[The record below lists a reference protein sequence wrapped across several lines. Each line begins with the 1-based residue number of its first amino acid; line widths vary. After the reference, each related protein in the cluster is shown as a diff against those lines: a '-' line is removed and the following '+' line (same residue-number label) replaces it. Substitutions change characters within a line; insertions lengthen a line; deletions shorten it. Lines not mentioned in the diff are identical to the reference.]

1 MALRGTRE
9 REIRQLQ
16 KAKEKAQRKGDLQ
29 EEAALCN
36 QLGEIL
42 ARHGRFQ
49 EALEEH
55 QQELRLLESVDDVI
69 GCAVAHRKI
78 GECLAELESYE
89 AALKHQRRH
98 LELAQ
103 SLRNHIEQQRAWAT
117 LGRTYMFMAES
128 DASSGAL
135 KEAEEAFRKSLAVIE
150 ETLDGEVPQREVSE
164 MRARLYLNLGLVHDS
179 LKNPAKCSD
188 YIKKS
193 IYISEQTHLH
203 EDLYRAY
210 FNLGNIHLRE
220 GEHSKAMRCL
230 ERARECA
237 RKMKEKFVESECC
250 ASLAQVLLSLG
261 DFVAAK
267 RFLKKAYLLG
277 SQQPR
282 QRESVCHS
290 LRYAMKVSSLQQ
302 ALEEA
307 EAAGNLR
314 TALGLCEQLGDLF
327 SKEGDYRRA
336 LEAYKEQLQH
346 AQALKR
352 PRQELA
358 VIHVSLAATFGDL
371 KDHAQAV
378 HHYQAELA
386 LRQGNA
392 LEEAKTWLNIAL
404 AKEEARESYEDLEP
418 CFRKALRGAEAAGDL
433 RLQCQILQSLH
444 ASQQRCGDPKTSATL
459 AQLEDLRS
467 RSEEEAGEEEEE
479 LQSSEPLEESDL
491 ELSDSDGE
499 DDLEDYG
506 KSVPGRRN
514 VSKWNQRNDKGE
526 TLLHRACIEGN
537 LRRVQFLLEKAHPV
551 NTRDYCGWTPLHE
564 ACNHGHLE
572 IVHLLLDHGAH
583 IDDPGGP
590 GCEGITPL
598 HDALNCGH
606 FEVAELLIRR
616 GASVGLRNAQGLNPL
631 GTLQNW
637 VHLYGRDLDR
647 ETCEHSKTMEQLLRK
662 AMASRGTKARTLR
675 EEPTSQLFD
684 SEVSEPPPSC
694 PPRPAEKPRSPRRAP
709 RQNGELG
716 LGGTGWGQWET
727 PESGQIPPRP
737 AERRPQ
743 LLGQEPRRAEEE
755 QGLGQTG
762 QKDAGSA
769 AAAEYRAAMRRVGSA
784 HSRQPQNPER
794 PLPLNGPALIPS
806 EDYVGDDWLEH
817 DLGPS
822 HGSRKRSRRLSVHED
837 SGAESEESSGPE
849 SEGGAP
855 RQPPEA
861 ARKKRRRIRQSRLT
875 QVVDRIPLGRTRG
888 AGLVTSPGRPANGPS
903 SFGEA
908 GDSSPVNG
916 RTGGCES
923 PPPAT
928 AQLPVPLA
936 PIRVRVRV
944 HENVFLI
951 PVPHSNESRP
961 VSWLAEQ
968 ASQRYYQMCG
978 LLPRLTLKKEGAL
991 LAPQDLIVDVLQSN
1005 EEVLA
1010 EVESWDLPPLLERY
1024 RKACRSQSVGE
1035 HPLLLKMLERQ
1046 ESGPSFSASGVALRG
1061 PHLTPLLRALKRQTA
1076 IRHLSLSGTGLGD
1089 DSAAELLAS
1098 ISTMPALKTL
1108 DLSGNRLGPEGL
1120 QKLARGPTGPATFQ
1134 SLEELDVSLNPL
1146 GDGSSQALASLLQ
1159 ASPLL
1164 STLRLGAC
1172 GFTPAFLQ
1180 HYRPLV
1186 ASALRGAVHLKKLSV
1201 SHNALGSPGL
1211 RLLLQSLPAAAL
1223 THLELSSVEAPTGD
1237 PKPLWDAVVQYLLQE
1252 DCAVTHLTLSGNR
1265 LTDEAVEELAR
1276 HLPACGS
1283 LLSLDLSANPAISIV
1298 GLRTLLTAL
1307 EERQKGLQF
1316 LSLAG
1321 CSVKGPLD
1329 CTAWKKLSA
1338 SVRHLQLCTRLLSP
1352 GDQRD
1357 VAELWP
1363 ASPGS
1368 ALRTVA
1374 RQHKLFCQSL
1384 APGSPATDST
1394 ALAGSV

>member
-1 MALRGTRE
+1 MGGTRE

-55 QQELRLLESVDDVI
+55 RQELRLLESVGDVL

-78 GECLAELESYE
+78 GERLAELESYE

-103 SLRNHIEQQRAWAT
+103 SLHNHIEQQRAWAT

-135 KEAEEAFRKSLAVIE
+135 QEAEKAFAKSLAIIE

-193 IYISEQTHLH
+193 IYISEQTHLY

-237 RKMKEKFVESECC
+237 RKMKEKLMESECC
-250 ASLAQVLLSLG
+250 ASLGQVLLSLG

-277 SQQPR
+277 SQQPQ

-307 EAAGNLR
+307 EAASNLQ
-314 TALGLCEQLGDLF
+314 TALALCEQLGDLF

-346 AQALKR
+346 AEALRR
-352 PRQELA
+352 PGQELA

-392 LEEAKTWLNIAL
+392 LEGRWEAKTWLNITL
-404 AKEEARESYEDLEP
+404 AKEEARESYEALEP
-418 CFRKALRGAEAAGDL
+418 CFQKALQRAETAGDL
-433 RLQCQILQSLH
+433 RLQCQVLRSFH
-444 ASQQRCGDPKTSATL
+444 ASQQRCGCPEASATL
-459 AQLEDLRS
+459 AQLEDLRGCLGQ
-467 RSEEEAGEEEEE
+467 RPDGEAGEEEEE

-491 ELSDSDGE
+491 ELSGSGE
-499 DDLEDYG
+499 SRAEQPPPTPQEEDLEGYG

-526 TLLHRACIEGN
+526 TLLHRACIDGN
-537 LRRVQFLLEKAHPV
+537 LRRVQFFLEKAHPV
-551 NTRDYCGWTPLHE
+551 NPRDYCGWTPLHE

-572 IVHLLLDHGAH
+572 VVRLLLDHGAN

-606 FEVAELLIRR
+606 FDVAELLIHR
-616 GASVGLRNAQGLNPL
+616 GASVVLRNGKGLNPL
-631 GTLQNW
+631 GTLQEW
-637 VHLYGRDLDR
+637 GRLYGRDLDR
-647 ETCEHSKTMEQLLRK
+647 ETRERSKAMEQL
-662 AMASRGTKARTLR
+662 
-675 EEPTSQLFD
+675 
-684 SEVSEPPPSC
+684 
-694 PPRPAEKPRSPRRAP
+694 RPAKRKPC
-709 RQNGELG
+709 
-716 LGGTGWGQWET
+716 
-727 PESGQIPPRP
+727 IF
-737 AERRPQ
+737 
-743 LLGQEPRRAEEE
+743 GQEPQRAEEE
-755 QGLGQTG
+755 QVLGQAGQEETG
-762 QKDAGSA
+762 LA
-769 AAAEYRAAMRRVGSA
+769 ATAEYQAAMRHVGSA
-784 HSRQPQNPER
+784 QSCLPRTPER
-794 PLPLNGPALIPS
+794 TRPSDGRALIPA
-806 EDYVGDDWLEH
+806 EDYVGDDWLE
-817 DLGPS
+817 DDVGPS
-822 HGSRKRSRRLSVHED
+822 RRSRKRSRPGRDED
-837 SGAESEESSGPE
+837 SGSESEEASGPE
-849 SEGGAP
+849 SESEGEA
-855 RQPPEA
+855 RKEEA
-861 ARKKRRRIRQSRLT
+861 ARKKRRRVRQSRLT
-875 QVVDRIPLGRTRG
+875 QIVDRVPLGRTRG
-888 AGLVTSPGRPANGPS
+888 GGPTASPERPANDPGPLW
-903 SFGEA
+903 GA
-908 GDSSPVNG
+908 GGSSPVYS

-923 PPPAT
+923 PPPGPA
-928 AQLPVPLA
+928 AQHPVPPA

-951 PVPHSNESRP
+951 PVPHSGSDSRP
-961 VSWLAEQ
+961 VSWLADQ

-991 LAPQDLIVDVLQSN
+991 LAPEDLIVDVLQSN

-1010 EVESWDLPPLLERY
+1010 EVQSWDLPPLLERY
-1024 RKACRSQSVGE
+1024 RKACRSLSVGE
-1035 HPLLLKMLERQ
+1035 HPLLLKTLERQ
-1046 ESGPSFSASGVALRG
+1046 ESGPSFRAPGVALRG
-1061 PHLTPLLRALKRQTA
+1061 LHLTPLLRALKRQTA
-1076 IRHLSLSGTGLGD
+1076 IRRLGLSGTGLGD
-1089 DSAAELLAS
+1089 DSAAELLATL
-1098 ISTMPALKTL
+1098 STMPGLKTL

-1120 QKLARGPTGPATFQ
+1120 QRLAQGGPAGPVTFQ
-1134 SLEELDVSLNPL
+1134 NLEELDLSLNPL
-1146 GDGSSQALASLLQ
+1146 GDGSSPALAALLQ
-1159 ASPLL
+1159 ACPLL
-1164 STLRLGAC
+1164 SSLRVRAC

-1180 HYRPLV
+1180 QHHPLV
-1186 ASALRGAVHLKKLSV
+1186 AGALRGAVHLKKLAV

-1211 RLLLQSLPAAAL
+1211 RLLLQSLPGAAL
-1223 THLELSSVEAPTGD
+1223 THLDLGSVEAPTGD
-1237 PKPLWDAVVQYLLQE
+1237 PQPLWDVVVQYLAQ
-1252 DCAVTHLTLSGNR
+1252 VTHLTLSGNR
-1265 LTDEAVEELAR
+1265 LTDEAIAALAR
-1276 HLPACGS
+1276 CLPACCS
-1283 LLSLDLSANPAISIV
+1283 LDSLDLSANPDIGIV

-1307 EERQKGLQF
+1307 EERQKGLRF
-1316 LSLAG
+1316 LGLAG
-1321 CSVKGPLD
+1321 CSVRGPVD
-1329 CTAWKKLSA
+1329 CTTWNKLSA
-1338 SVRHLQLCTRLLSP
+1338 HVRHLQLCTRHLSP
-1352 GDQRD
+1352 SDQRD
-1357 VAELWP
+1357 VEELWP
-1363 ASPGS
+1363 HPPDT
-1368 ALRTVA
+1368 ALRTVT
-1374 RQHKLFCQSL
+1374 RQHKLFCQCL
-1384 APGSPATDST
+1384 APGSPGTDAP
-1394 ALAGSV
+1394 ALE